1 MGRSNQQGKTSS
13 ELMHTIEELRRI
25 SRENGAPMWRAVADR
40 LERPSRNWAEVN
52 LDHASA
58 SLAEG
63 ETGVVPGRVLGG
75 GSARKGLRLAAYGFS
90 GAAREKMK
98 AAGGSALSLL
108 ELAATDPS
116 GSKIRILG

>member
-1 MGRSNQQGKTSS
+1 MGRSNQQGKSSS
-13 ELMHTIEELRRI
+13 ELVATIEELRRI
-25 SRENGAPMWRAVADR
+25 SREKGAPVWRAVADR

-75 GSARKGLRLAAYGFS
+75 GSPRKGLRLAAYGFS
-90 GAAREKMK
+90 GAAREKVK

-116 GSKIRILG
+116 GSKVRILG

>member
-1 MGRSNQQGKTSS
+1 MGRSNRQGKSSS
-13 ELMHTIEELRRI
+13 ELMDTIEELRKI